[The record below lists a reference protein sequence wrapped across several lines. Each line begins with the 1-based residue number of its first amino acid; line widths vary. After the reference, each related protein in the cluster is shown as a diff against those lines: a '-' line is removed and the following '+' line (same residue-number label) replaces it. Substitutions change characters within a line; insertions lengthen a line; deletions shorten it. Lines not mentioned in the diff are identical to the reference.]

1 MPYRIYRFRVTSDIA
16 NLDKVRLWGGHIAR
30 RLGFDERSVFEI
42 EISLY
47 EACANVIEH
56 AYLNRPDQYIDL
68 TFEARDGRAV
78 LTILDEGGAFDP
90 SQLKTKDIPKIIDTE
105 QDGGLGMFIIEA
117 CMDEILYRR
126 HNGRNVLELIKYL
139 PDTTQS
145 AGKGDG

>member
-1 MPYRIYRFRVTSDIA
+1 MSQRRYRFRVSSDIA

-30 RLGFDERSVFEI
+30 RLGFEERSVFEI

-56 AYLNRPDQYIDL
+56 AYLNRRDHYIDL
-68 TFEARDGRAV
+68 TFEVKDGRAV

-90 SQLKTKDIPKIIDTE
+90 ASLKTKDIPRIIDTE

-126 HNGRNVLELIKYL
+126 QDGRNILELVKYL
-139 PDTTQS
+139 P
-145 AGKGDG
+145 GGR